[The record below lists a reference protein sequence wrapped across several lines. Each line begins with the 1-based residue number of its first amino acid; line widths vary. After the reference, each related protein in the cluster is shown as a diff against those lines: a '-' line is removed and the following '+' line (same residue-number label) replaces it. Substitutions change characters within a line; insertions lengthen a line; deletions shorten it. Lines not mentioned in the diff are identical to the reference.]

1 VALAWYQSR
10 LGSEEEKSLL
20 QSGFLTRIRFGGI
33 TDGQNFEAYFSV
45 LDLRK
50 RVLYEYVWSSGC
62 SEIADEDPN
71 AEEYVVRAFYP

>member
-1 VALAWYQSR
+1 MALAWYRSR

-20 QSGFLTRIRFGGI
+20 QSRFLTLAFRGI

-50 RVLYEYVWSSGC
+50 RVLYEYVWSLRC

>member
-10 LGSEEEKSLL
+10 LGSEEEKRLL
-20 QSGFLTRIRFGGI
+20 LAFGGI
-33 TDGQNFEAYFSV
+33 TDGHNFEAYCSV

-50 RVLYEYVWSSGC
+50 RVLYEHVWSLGC

-71 AEEYVVRAFYP
+71 TEEYVVRALYP